1 MKRAALSGMG
11 IFFLLV
17 GMIVVETPRT
27 KAISTGTARQTPI
40 PIQPGTQLKS
50 LSLSDA
56 SVVGG
61 VSILGR
67 ANLLFLAPRT
77 GAKVTLQLSSDSIL
91 PEDLESPKVQLPS
104 SVVVPQNKTEASF
117 TITTFPVLAER
128 HITVEASSGG
138 VTKTASFTIEPLQ
151 VASVVIV
158 PPAGL
163 GPFQAQGTV
172 RLNAPA
178 PSDTNVELTSNNPE
192 AVKFGTIGRV
202 HESVTLV
209 FHQNES
215 AKTFSLVA
223 SPVPQ
228 TASAKI
234 RATLN
239 GKEVS
244 QMVTVRH

>member
-1 MKRAALSGMG
+1 MTRTALSGMG
-11 IFFLLV
+11 IFILAM
-17 GMIVVETPRT
+17 GMIVVVTPPR
-27 KAISTGTARQTPI
+27 KAISAAATLQTPI

-50 LSLSDA
+50 LSLSDP

-61 VSILGR
+61 ISILGR
-67 ANLLFLAPRT
+67 ANLLFLAPRS

-104 SVVVPQNKTEASF
+104 NVVVPQGKTDASF

-138 VTKTASFTIEPLQ
+138 ITKTASFTIEPLK
-151 VASVVIV
+151 VVSVVIA

-192 AVKFGTIGRV
+192 AVRFGTIGRV

-228 TASAKI
+228 TTSAKI

-244 QMVTVRH
+244 QSITVRH

>member
-11 IFFLLV
+11 IFFLTV
-17 GMIVVETPRT
+17 GMIVVETPQT
-27 KAISTGTARQTPI
+27 KAISAAVILQTPI

-50 LSLSDA
+50 LSLSDT
-56 SVVGG
+56 SVGG
-61 VSILGR
+61 GISIVGR
-67 ANLLFLAPRT
+67 AHLLFLAPRT

-104 SVVVPQNKTEASF
+104 SVVVPQGETDASF
-117 TITTFPVLAER
+117 TITTFPVLTER

-138 VTKTASFTIEPLQ
+138 ITKTASFTIEPLQ
-151 VASVVIV
+151 VASMAIF
-158 PPAGL
+158 PAAEL
-163 GPFQAQGTV
+163 GPFQAQGIV
-172 RLNAPA
+172 RLNFPA

-192 AVKFGTIGRV
+192 AVRFGTIG
-202 HESVTLV
+202 HAHGSVTLV

-215 AKTFSLVA
+215 SKTFSLVA

-228 TASAKI
+228 TTTAKI

>member
-11 IFFLLV
+11 ILFLLV
-17 GMIVVETPRT
+17 GMIVVETPQT
-27 KAISTGTARQTPI
+27 KAISAAGMLQTPI

-50 LSLSDA
+50 LSLSDT

-61 VSILGR
+61 ISIVGR
-67 ANLLFLAPRT
+67 AHLLFLAPRT
-77 GAKVTLQLSSDSIL
+77 GALVTLRLTSDSIL

-117 TITTFPVLAER
+117 TITTFPVLGER

-138 VTKTASFTIEPLQ
+138 ITKTASFTIEPLT
-151 VASVVIV
+151 VVSVVIV

-172 RLNAPA
+172 RLSVPA

-192 AVKFGTIGRV
+192 AVRFGTIGHA
-202 HESVTLV
+202 HESVSLV

-215 AKTFSLVA
+215 SKTFSLVA
-223 SPVPQ
+223 SPVLQ
-228 TASAKI
+228 TTTAKI

-244 QMVTVRH
+244 QSVTVRH